1 MNDLIIDTGID
12 AEYIDLGILNDTTIS
27 QNNNLSFSFDGNI
40 FDENTGYNVDD
51 IYNISLDRDT
61 SISVNN
67 VSTSASDS
75 NLGIS
80 VVVAKDTN
88 NNGLLDLDED
98 TIFADDAIDT
108 TNGDESLNMD
118 LSTGNYLLWVS
129 LTGTSNETSTQNNI
143 DDVSLDLNYSLD
155 ISNASGNNSS
165 ENNTLENSDTQ
176 NNGVAQDNINTEN
189 SHNTEII
196 FQTDGDETSTFDPAE
211 SNDGMIDAGTVE
223 NNFAVVNTY
232 ENGSGQD
239 SYQFEV
245 ARTGTYDVELGNL
258 EANLNISITDSEGNE
273 LYSSSESGNT
283 SEYIAADFEAGT
295 YQAHITGEDNAETS
309 YSFNITQTSSE
320 DNSSSNQ
327 SNTEDD
333 STAIISQGDIV
344 YRFGET
350 DALTQFYT
358 TSEVERDSVIEN
370 LPNYEYEGESFTG
383 APNPEEDITGVVPVY
398 RFFNSNTGVHLYT
411 SSEVERNAVT
421 KNLPNYTPEGIS
433 YYAYESQQEG
443 SVPLYRFYNS
453 SLDAHFYT
461 PSAEERDEFIAS
473 SAYQPEGGEDGI
485 ACYVQPIIDI

>member
-12 AEYIDLGILNDTTIS
+12 AEYIDLGSLDNTTTS
-27 QNNNLSFSFDGNI
+27 QDNNLSFAFDGNI
-40 FDENTGYNVDD
+40 FDDNTGSNTDD
-51 IYNISLDRDT
+51 IYKISLDRDT
-61 SISVNN
+61 SITVNN
-67 VSTSASDS
+67 VSTSSDS
-75 NLGIS
+75 DLGIS
-80 VVVAKDTN
+80 VVMAEDTN
-88 NNGLLDLDED
+88 NNGQLDLDGD
-98 TIFADDAIDT
+98 TIFSEDAIDT

-118 LSTGNYLLWVS
+118 LSSGNYLLWVS
-129 LTGTSNETSTQNNI
+129 LTGSSTETSTQNDI
-143 DDVSLDLNYSLD
+143 DNVSLDLNYSFDL
-155 ISNASGNNSS
+155 SNTSGNDNS
-165 ENNTLENSDTQ
+165 EDNTSDNDSTQ
-176 NNGVAQDNINTEN
+176 NSNAQDNNTEN
-189 SHNTEII
+189 SDNSETISG
-196 FQTDGDETSTFDPAE
+196 TDGGDTTDSDLA
-211 SNDGMIDAGTVE
+211 SNDGTIDAGTVE

-258 EANLNISITDSEGNE
+258 EADLNISITDSEGNE

-295 YQAHITGEDNAETS
+295 YQAHITGEGNAETS

-320 DNSSSNQ
+320 DNSSSNE
-327 SNTEDD
+327 SHTEDGN
-333 STAIISQGDIV
+333 TAIVNQGDVV

-350 DALTQFYT
+350 NAQTQFYT
-358 TSEVERDSVIEN
+358 TSEVERDSIIEN
-370 LPNYEYEGESFTG
+370 LPNYEYIGESFTG
-383 APNPEEDITGVVPVY
+383 APNPGEDISGVVPVY

-421 KNLPNYTPEGIS
+421 ENLPNYTPEGIS

-443 SVPLYRFYNS
+443 SVPLYRFYNTG
-453 SLDAHFYT
+453 LDAHFYT
-461 PSAEERDEFIAS
+461 PSVEERDEFLAS